1 MSNPILNENR
11 FSSQERILDGEP
23 MTIEGTVGKI
33 FMLFACLLAGAAIS
47 VYSLFTTPSLVPVM
61 MIGGGIIGFVL
72 VIATSFNISIAKY
85 TAAPYALMEGLVL
98 GAFSAFFEAQ
108 WHGIILQAILG
119 TFVVLFVMLM
129 LYKSRMLQYTD
140 RFAAVLKTSLLS
152 IMIIYLIQFAASF
165 FGRGIPL
172 IWGAGPVGIGFSL
185 VVVVVAAMALI
196 QDFFFIEDASR
207 NMLDKDYEWYG
218 AMGLMITL
226 VWLYTEILRL
236 LAKLNSRN

>member
-1 MSNPILNENR
+1 MSNPILNEDR

-23 MTIEGTVGKI
+23 MTIEGTVSKI

-47 VYSLFTTPSLVPVM
+47 VYSLFTTPALVPAI
-61 MIGGGIIGFVL
+61 MIVGGLTGLIL
-72 VIATSFNISIAKY
+72 VVVTCFNVRLAKY
-85 TAAPYALMEGLVL
+85 IAAPYALMEGLVL

>member
-23 MTIEGTVGKI
+23 MTNEGTVSKI

-119 TFVVLFVMLM
+119 TFAVLFVMLM
-129 LYKSRMLQYTD
+129 LYKARMIQYTD

-152 IMIIYLIQFAASF
+152 IMVIYLIQFAASF

>member
-1 MSNPILNENR
+1 
-11 FSSQERILDGEP
+11 
-23 MTIEGTVGKI
+23 
-33 FMLFACLLAGAAIS
+33 
-47 VYSLFTTPSLVPVM
+47 
-61 MIGGGIIGFVL
+61 
-72 VIATSFNISIAKY
+72 
-85 TAAPYALMEGLVL
+85 
-98 GAFSAFFEAQ
+98 
-108 WHGIILQAILG
+108 
-119 TFVVLFVMLM
+119 
-129 LYKSRMLQYTD
+129 
-140 RFAAVLKTSLLS
+140 
-152 IMIIYLIQFAASF
+152 MIIYLIQFAASF

>member
-23 MTIEGTVGKI
+23 MTIEGTVSKI

-108 WHGIILQAILG
+108 WYGIILQAILG
-119 TFVVLFVMLM
+119 TFAVLFVMLM
-129 LYKSRMLQYTD
+129 LYKARMIQYTD

-152 IMIIYLIQFAASF
+152 IMVIYLIQFAASF

>member
-129 LYKSRMLQYTD
+129 LYKSRMLQYTY

>member
-23 MTIEGTVGKI
+23 MTIEGTVSKI

-47 VYSLFTTPSLVPVM
+47 VYSLFTTPSLVPAM
-61 MIGGGIIGFVL
+61 MIGGGLIGFIL
-72 VIATSFNISIAKY
+72 VIVTCFNVKLAKY

-108 WHGIILQAILG
+108 WHGIILRAILG
-119 TFVVLFVMLM
+119 TFAVLFVMLM
-129 LYKSRMLQYTD
+129 LYKARMIQYTD